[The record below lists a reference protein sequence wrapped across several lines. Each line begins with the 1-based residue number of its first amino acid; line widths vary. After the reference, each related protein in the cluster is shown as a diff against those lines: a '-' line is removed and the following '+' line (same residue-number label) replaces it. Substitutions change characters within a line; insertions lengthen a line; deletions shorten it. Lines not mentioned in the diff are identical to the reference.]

1 MPVIFVKR
9 FPVTR
14 SGVTLMAPAKPSA
27 NERVYQSRERRRRA
41 GLKRVEV
48 FVPVDQ
54 VDKLKAYAAQLREGL
69 ESEAVKEAR
78 KLIAK
83 AYKEYRAKCLDNIDI
98 DPEKA
103 GLADAAVIAA
113 ALMHRGNSEAHRLG
127 RMLVKLAQ

>member
-1 MPVIFVKR
+1 
-9 FPVTR
+9 
-14 SGVTLMAPAKPSA
+14 MAPVKPSA
-27 NERVYQSRERRRRA
+27 NDRVYQSRERRRRA

-54 VDKLKAYAAQLREGL
+54 VDKLKAYAAQLREGS

-83 AYKEYRAKCLDNIDI
+83 AYKKFRAKCLDNIDI
-98 DPEKA
+98 DPEQA

-113 ALMHRGNSEAHRLG
+113 ALMHRGNSEAYRLG